1 MVAIENK
8 EVASKKKREIFLENI
23 LSSRGSVKY

>member
-8 EVASKKKREIFLENI
+8 EVASKKQEIFLENTF
-23 LSSRGSVKY
+23 SPRASVKY